1 MKKNK
6 IPLSKVH
13 FYWSIFFMLLALF
26 PIILNLLDIMP
37 TPLALSLM
45 AICIALSSLEISL
58 STKARLVEYME
69 RLLKIAGEEA
79 K

>member
-13 FYWSIFFMLLALF
+13 FYWSVFFMILALF
-26 PIILNLLDIMP
+26 PMILVLLDIMP
-37 TPLALSLM
+37 DPLGLSLM
-45 AICIALSSLEISL
+45 AVCIALSSLEISL

-69 RLLKIAGEEA
+69 RLLKIAEED